1 MNYTLPLQ
9 DMSLSD
15 KLQTMEAIWADLSN
29 QDSGYTPP
37 LWHDEILKERKKRIE
52 NGDIGFTDWKVAKE
66 EIRKRIS

>member
-9 DMSLSD
+9 EMSLSD

-29 QDSGYTPP
+29 QGSGYAPP
-37 LWHDEILKERKKRIE
+37 QWHNEILKERQKRIDS
-52 NGDIGFTDWKVAKE
+52 GDIGFTDWEVAKK